1 MNYDIEIKWTND
13 KIEVL
18 QKEREGFLD
27 KINAAID
34 NLIQLKATLYGKQI
48 EQDIKI
54 KIGVQD

>member
-1 MNYDIEIKWTND
+1 MNIETEIKWTQD
-13 KIEVL
+13 KIDVL
-18 QKEREGFLD
+18 QKEREEFLD

-48 EQDIKI
+48 QQDIKI

>member
-27 KINAAID
+27 NINAAID

>member
-1 MNYDIEIKWTND
+1 MNIETEIKWTND

-34 NLIQLKATLYGKQI
+34 NLIQLKATLYGEKLA
-48 EQDIKI
+48 EDAKI

>member
-1 MNYDIEIKWTND
+1 MNIETEIKWTND

-34 NLIQLKATLYGKQI
+34 NLIQLKATLYGKKLA
-48 EQDIKI
+48 EDAKI

>member
-1 MNYDIEIKWTND
+1 MNIETEIKWTQD

-18 QKEREGFLD
+18 QKEREEFLD

-48 EQDIKI
+48 QQDIKI

>member
-1 MNYDIEIKWTND
+1 MNYDTEIKWTND